1 MKNVDPPHILP
12 TLFSKQKRPHHI
24 QEEFKETPPQ
34 NWMSFIYTPPK
45 ILENGLYPPQ
55 KIYTP
60 PVPSGC
66 F

>member
-12 TLFSKQKRPHHI
+12 TLFSKQKRPH
-24 QEEFKETPPQ
+24 PQ

-45 ILENGLYPPQ
+45 ILENSLYPPQ
-55 KIYTP
+55 KIFTP